1 MGQKVHPGG
10 FRLGIIK
17 DWQAKWYADKQYA
30 QFLQEDVRIREV
42 IKSKYAGAGISD
54 VEIDRQGNDITVAIH
69 TARPGIV
76 IGRGGQRVAELGR
89 ELQKALG
96 KRVQVN
102 IREIRQPELDAYL
115 VAGEV
120 AGQLARRITFRR
132 AMRRALFRTME
143 AGAKGIKIT
152 CGGRLGGLEIARS
165 VTMREGRVPLHT
177 LRADI
182 DYGLQEAHTT
192 FGRIGV
198 KVWIYKGDTLPEP
211 KEEEMLAPVTLTVGD
226 EDESTSDVEPVV
238 VEGGEE
244 GAEGGADAPAKTD

>member
-1 MGQKVHPGG
+1 VGQKVHPGG
-10 FRLGIIK
+10 FRLGIFK

-30 QFLQEDVRIREV
+30 QFLQEDIGIRRV
-42 IKSKYAGAGISD
+42 INSKYVRAGISD
-54 VEIDRQGNDITVAIH
+54 LEIDRQGSDISVAVH
-69 TARPGIV
+69 TSRPGIV

-89 ELQKALG
+89 ALQKLVG

-102 IREIRQPELDAYL
+102 IREIRQPELDAHL

-120 AGQLARRITFRR
+120 AGQLERRIAFRR
-132 AMRRALFRTME
+132 AMRRTLFRTME

-182 DYGLQEAHTT
+182 DYGFQEARTS

-198 KVWIYKGDTLPEP
+198 KGWIYRGDTLPQP
-211 KEEEMLAPVTLTVGD
+211 KEEEMLAPVTLTGGD
-226 EDESTSDVEPVV
+226 EGRNIP
-238 VEGGEE
+238 GGEVA
-244 GAEGGADAPAKTD
+244 AEGGKDAAAKTN